1 MQRTHEMRLNPAP
14 FAMIRD
20 GKKTIELRLYDEK
33 RQLISVGDKIEF
45 ENTEDTEQKILARVV
60 KLHVFDSFDA
70 LYKVLPLTQCG
81 YAKEELSSASPRD
94 MEAYYSKEKQEKYG
108 VVGIEIALL

>member
-1 MQRTHEMRLNPAP
+1 MRLNPAP

-33 RQLISVGDKIEF
+33 RQLISVGDRSEF
-45 ENTEDTEQKILARVV
+45 ENTEDAEQKILARVL
-60 KLHVFDSFDA
+60 KLHIFDSFDA

-81 YAKEELSSASPRD
+81 YAEEELSSASPRD
-94 MEAYYSKEKQEKYG
+94 METYYPKEREEKYG
-108 VVGIEIALL
+108 VVGVEIALF

>member
-1 MQRTHEMRLNPAP
+1 MQKTHEMKLNPAP

-33 RQLISVGDKIEF
+33 RQLISVGDRIEF
-45 ENTEDTEQKILARVV
+45 ENTEDAEQKILARVI
-60 KLHVFDSFDA
+60 KLHIFDSFDA

-81 YAKEELSSASPRD
+81 YAEEELSAAAERILWR
-94 MEAYYSKEKQEKYG
+94 
-108 VVGIEIALL
+108 VVE